1 MPEPVSLTTNPE
13 PKQNM
18 ENENKTHYVE
28 IVELHTFAA
37 QEDDTYLAGVD
48 DDGNDI
54 TIVLST
60 IDLLRWLDI
69 QKMKAQAKL
78 YIDQL

>member
-1 MPEPVSLTTNPE
+1 
-13 PKQNM
+13 
-18 ENENKTHYVE
+18 
-28 IVELHTFAA
+28 LHTFAA
-37 QEDDTYLAGVD
+37 QENATYLAGVD

>member
-1 MPEPVSLTTNPE
+1 MKN
-13 PKQNM
+13 
-18 ENENKTHYVE
+18 ENETRY
-28 IVELHTFAA
+28 IDLCELHTFAA
-37 QEDDTYLAGVD
+37 QENATYLAGVA